1 MSDTHVVLYDPEGRF
16 DAELALDRAL
26 HKALVKAVLGWTV
39 DPAVT
44 TQTSTATV
52 FVLMCGQFL
61 VVCGRVVCSG

>member
-44 TQTSTATV
+44 TQT
-52 FVLMCGQFL
+52 
-61 VVCGRVVCSG
+61 RVRLQKIVRWWIMVS